1 MRIIFVWVICVTNTG
16 APWMEIEISDW
27 PEVVKVRIGQVLWPR
42 PDRAFSITTWT
53 AIRPST
59 YDPCKVIVYTAVA
72 PGSNVVYQSTV
83 VLNGIF
89 LKLTILPLK
98 VGTATVPPLTELAS
112 QLNKWFFLVKTVEN
126 IEGDISKSAKKM
138 KKGKRLYLPV
148 WENTRTSNKWS
159 ISIDKG
165 FTWKCTTISPEDIT
179 FHFRTDEKW

>member
-1 MRIIFVWVICVTNTG
+1 MFEIKKNSWCFLCWIRVDQEKELYKVLTIVILTFWSMRIIFVWVICVTNTG

-59 YDPCKVIVYTAVA
+59 FEPCKVIVYTAVA

-112 QLNKWFFLVKTVEN
+112 QLNKWFFW
-126 IEGDISKSAKKM
+126 SK
-138 KKGKRLYLPV
+138 L
-148 WENTRTSNKWS
+148 
-159 ISIDKG
+159 
-165 FTWKCTTISPEDIT
+165 
-179 FHFRTDEKW
+179 